1 LKFQTQIQKQYVRK
15 VKKLLP
21 NFAFAIAT
29 AAKLRNDREVL
40 VKMSTIPQEFRA
52 FGLKNRLFSR
62 LWRFKWTGAT
72 RQSAAKKIPNS
83 SSLSEIPALHSP
95 KSRKQKLFVGVAL

>member
-1 LKFQTQIQKQYVRK
+1 MKSE
-15 VKKLLP
+15 KLLN

-29 AAKLRNDREVL
+29 APKLRDDRGVL
-40 VKMSTIPQEFRA
+40 VKISTKPQEFRA

-62 LWRFKWTGAT
+62 LWRFKWTGAI
-72 RQSAAKKIPNS
+72 RQSAAKRILNS
-83 SSLSEIPALHSP
+83 SSLSEIPDLHSP